1 MQSDAFCRRLGIAP
15 PATTATVTSDTA
27 ALLISGT
34 LDPRTPPERAAVTAK
49 ALAASEHLIVEH
61 GGHELLPV
69 REVQDRVV
77 AFLDGTP
84 DHRPLALSPPDIRSI
99 EEARRP
105 VLRR

>member
-1 MQSDAFCRRLGIAP
+1 M
-15 PATTATVTSDTA
+15 TAN
-27 ALLISGT
+27 
-34 LDPRTPPERAAVTAK
+34 

-84 DHRPLALSPPDIRSI
+84 DRRPIVLPPPEIRSI

-105 VLRR
+105 PRPRR